1 MFKDL
6 TLKPVY
12 YSKEVDIAENFYI
25 PVLKEAISY
34 DRVSAYFSAKALSSC
49 ATGIEN
55 FISNAGKCR
64 LILSKDI
71 SEEDYNKIKLGYD
84 LKDKLNAGLIED
96 LKQELSIDEQR
107 KLSNLAY
114 LIANN
119 IIDIKIAFMKK
130 GTFHYK
136 FGIYRDDEDNIISSC
151 GSNNFTQAALYDN
164 AESFEITCSWLC
176 SDWDYPKISNNIKK
190 FENLWNNIDTEACVL
205 DLDNCVKHEIIK
217 YNKGKLFID
226 NAFIKENCIVL
237 DYENSLKLYNKLD
250 NKNDIKYTAFLN
262 FSLKQYLDSV
272 NPVTFKDDLNYRHY
286 QKIIYLFEKY
296 VPHINLQLTQ
306 RLKNYIDEKE
316 LYLNDR
322 ISLGLK
328 IKIKNNSIIEKFE
341 KYKEVLSKT
350 MQRQLREQQLW
361 DSFYMY
367 TMRKSSNF
375 SVPGSGKTSSV
386 LGVYAYLNALSKV
399 DRIIVISPKN
409 AFSSWINEFKAC
421 FGDKQILKSF
431 NIQDNISNSKKHEI
445 LTYNWQAY
453 NMILVNFE
461 SVGSYREEL
470 RKIIEKGDALLVF
483 DEVHRIKGVGKV
495 YATNAIEIAEEAN
508 HVITMTGTPIPN
520 TYADIYNNLHILF
533 PYEYDT
539 LFGFS
544 PNFLKNPNQLQKED
558 INQKLKPFFCRT
570 SKEDLHV
577 PTANEDD
584 IIHIT
589 STDIENK
596 LFNIVYSKYRF
607 NKLALVTRILQL
619 ESNPQ
624 MLLESIDINEEF
636 KSIFDVQD
644 DIEEL
649 EYTDCSD
656 DIKNWVKEIK
666 ISSKLQTCINL
677 TLELVKNNKS
687 VIIWTIF
694 KKSISAICQELSKYG
709 IAPII
714 ISGDNTQEER
724 LQSINQFNA
733 YTGQVLITNPHTLAE
748 SVSLHNV
755 CHDAIYYEYSYNLV
769 HLLQSKD
776 RIHRLGLPENQY
788 TQYYFLQNIFNFKNF
803 EYSLDN
809 EIYDRLK
816 LKEEIM
822 LNAISNDELETI
834 PSEEEDIDAIFK
846 KLNI

>member
-1 MFKDL
+1 
-6 TLKPVY
+6 
-12 YSKEVDIAENFYI
+12 
-25 PVLKEAISY
+25 
-34 DRVSAYFSAKALSSC
+34 
-49 ATGIEN
+49 
-55 FISNAGKCR
+55 
-64 LILSKDI
+64 
-71 SEEDYNKIKLGYD
+71 
-84 LKDKLNAGLIED
+84 
-96 LKQELSIDEQR
+96 
-107 KLSNLAY
+107 
-114 LIANN
+114 
-119 IIDIKIAFMKK
+119 
-130 GTFHYK
+130 
-136 FGIYRDDEDNIISSC
+136 
-151 GSNNFTQAALYDN
+151 
-164 AESFEITCSWLC
+164 
-176 SDWDYPKISNNIKK
+176 
-190 FENLWNNIDTEACVL
+190 
-205 DLDNCVKHEIIK
+205 
-217 YNKGKLFID
+217 
-226 NAFIKENCIVL
+226 
-237 DYENSLKLYNKLD
+237 
-250 NKNDIKYTAFLN
+250 
-262 FSLKQYLDSV
+262 
-272 NPVTFKDDLNYRHY
+272 
-286 QKIIYLFEKY
+286 
-296 VPHINLQLTQ
+296 
-306 RLKNYIDEKE
+306 
-316 LYLNDR
+316 
-322 ISLGLK
+322 
-328 IKIKNNSIIEKFE
+328 
-341 KYKEVLSKT
+341 
-350 MQRQLREQQLW
+350 
-361 DSFYMY
+361 MY

-445 LTYNWQAY
+445 LTYNWQTY

-470 RKIIEKGDALLVF
+470 RKIIGKGDALLVF

-544 PNFLKNPNQLQKED
+544 HNFLKNPNQLQKED

-570 SKEDLHV
+570 SKDDLHV

-584 IIHIT
+584 IIYIT

-596 LFNIVYSKYRF
+596 LFNIIYSKYRF
-607 NKLALVTRILQL
+607 NKLALATRILQL

-636 KSIFDVQD
+636 KSIFDIQD

-649 EYTDCSD
+649 EYTDCFD

-788 TQYYFLQNIFNFKNF
+788 TQYYFLQNIFNFNNF
-803 EYSLDN
+803 EYSLDK

-834 PSEEEDIDAIFK
+834 PSKEEDINEIFK

>member
-55 FISNAGKCR
+55 FISNTGKCR

-544 PNFLKNPNQLQKED
+544 PNFLKNPNPLQKED